1 MFITEKLARSI
12 IVQNKVALFT
22 HQNDLF
28 THQFSAT
35 KVNKTKPCLFF
46 VSLNKVLK
54 TWHETSL
61 YKRKAIM
68 QQKIKPNNW
77 RTHVTIG
84 FRFYQ
89 RK

>member
-28 THQFSAT
+28 THQLSAI
-35 KVNKTKPCLFF
+35 KVNKTKPCSLFT
-46 VSLNKVLK
+46 SLNKVLK

-68 QQKIKPNNW
+68 QQK
-77 RTHVTIG
+77 
-84 FRFYQ
+84 
-89 RK
+89 